1 MVVPVDPWH
10 TLTNGINQY
19 LVAETEYHAQ
29 IILRDKGRVANDG
42 IKKWESYVRAHKYP
56 GGRGQ

>member
-19 LVAETEYHAQ
+19 LIAETEYHTQ
-29 IILRDKGRVANDG
+29 IILRDTGRVADDG
-42 IKKWESYVRAHKYP
+42 IRKWELYVRAHKYP
-56 GGRGQ
+56 GGRER